1 MRTLISK
8 LYNAAVNT
16 EKYIKMSNPKVRV
29 YHYAHKA
36 ILIGGIISIEVK
48 ENGDHIVTCM
58 VNNHKRE
65 YKFAQ
70 AETYAL
76 CIEDREDV
84 EDNG

>member
-1 MRTLISK
+1 MRALINK

-16 EKYIKMSNPKVRV
+16 EKYIKMTNPKVRV

-36 ILIGGIISIEVK
+36 ILISGITNIEVNDK
-48 ENGDHIVTCM
+48 GDHTVTCL
-58 VNNHKRE
+58 VNGRKRE

-70 AETYAL
+70 AETYAI

-84 EDNG
+84 EDSQ